1 MRTAL
6 SGAAVRAVPR
16 GRLTAIPGAGS
27 QIAKGMSLPAP
38 VGGWDAVS
46 SLADMDEDR
55 AIVLDNWFPRPDSVE
70 VRRGFLAHCDGMG
83 NGAVESL
90 LVYQGLTTATSK
102 LFAVTGGS
110 IYDAT
115 VSGNAVVS
123 TVTGLN
129 NNRCQYVNFTTAG
142 GKFLWVCNGAD
153 NPRIYNGTTWALATI
168 SGITATDII
177 HVNAHKFRL
186 WFTIKDSTK
195 AAYLAT
201 NAIIGPATEF
211 DLGALFT
218 KGGYLN
224 AMATWTRD
232 GGSGQDDYAVFLSS
246 RGQAAVYQGTDPASD
261 ATWSLVGV
269 FDVGAPIGR
278 RCFLKVGGDV
288 ALINIDGVLPLSLAL
303 QTDRA
308 AAAKVALTRNINNA
322 MNEAARSYRSN
333 FGWQLTA
340 YAKGTMVLLNVPVQ
354 EALTQHQ
361 YVMNTLTGAWCRFT
375 GWNASCIEV
384 FNDRL
389 FFGGNTGRVN
399 EADMGALDLDQPIDA
414 IGQTAYSYYK
424 SHGVLK
430 SFGIARALVTTNS
443 DLRPAIGMSTDY
455 KDNAIVGTPS
465 TAGIAVALFD
475 VAVFDVDVFA
485 AEAQSISDWASIE
498 AQGHCGSIHFRA
510 RTGQDLTLWGTA
522 VWGDP
527 WSVPVTTANITV
539 RISAFDVI
547 YKLGGFM

>member
-6 SGAAVRAVPR
+6 SGIAVRAVPR
-16 GRLTAIPGAGS
+16 GRPRTIPGAGS

-38 VGGWDAVS
+38 VAGWDAVS

-70 VRRGFLAHCDGMG
+70 VRKGYVAHCDGMG
-83 NGAVESL
+83 TGVVET
-90 LVYQGLTTATSK
+90 VMAYQGLTSLTSK

-115 VSGNAVVS
+115 VSGNAAVS
-123 TVTGLN
+123 SITGLGS
-129 NNRCQYVNFTTAG
+129 NRCQYVNFTTAG
-142 GKFLWVCNGAD
+142 GKFLWVCNGVD
-153 NPRIYNGTTWALATI
+153 TPKLFDGTTWTVATI
-168 SGITATDII
+168 SGLTSTDII

-186 WFTIKDSTK
+186 WFTMKDSTK
-195 AAYLAT
+195 AAYLDT
-201 NAIIGPATEF
+201 NAIRGPATEF
-211 DLGALFT
+211 NLGALFT

-246 RGQAAVYQGTDPASD
+246 RGQAAVYMGTDPTSD
-261 ATWSLVGV
+261 ATWALVGV
-269 FDVGAPIGR
+269 FDIGAPIGR

-322 MNEAARSYRSN
+322 MNTAARSYRTN
-333 FGWQLTA
+333 FGWQMTA
-340 YAKGTMVLLNVPVQ
+340 YAKGTMALLNVPVQ
-354 EALTQHQ
+354 EGLTQHQ
-361 YVMNTLTGAWCRFT
+361 YVMNTLTGAWCRFI
-375 GWNASCIEV
+375 GWNANCFEV

-389 FFGGNTGRVN
+389 FFGSNDGKVN

-430 SFGIARALVTTNS
+430 SFGLARALVTTNS
-443 DLRPAIGMSTDY
+443 NLRPAIGMSTDY
-455 KDNAIVGTPS
+455 KENAIVGTPS
-465 TAGIAVALFD
+465 TAIVSVSIFD
-475 VAVFDVDVFA
+475 EAIFDIDTF
-485 AEAQSISDWASIE
+485 SIESSSVSDWASIE

-510 RTGQDLTLWGTA
+510 KTGVDASLWGTA

-527 WSVPVTTANITV
+527 WSRPTVGDITV
-539 RISAFDVI
+539 RVSAFDVI
-547 YKLGGFM
+547 YKLGGYM